1 MTGQVEARQMK
12 TRYRTA
18 SLLMATLLRLT
29 LLMALVITLLS
40 SSNQILASETPPR
53 PYIYTPS
60 STANPHEY
68 ALVFF
73 FRSDCSYCHSFA
85 PKLQQLAA
93 QTGTYTYAFSLD
105 NQGIPGFEVPIP
117 ATPDIAST
125 FFDDPRNVT
134 VPASFLI
141 NVNTRKFVRLTV
153 GDVSQT
159 QLQQSYRHSLND
171 PLVIASM
178 Q

>member
-1 MTGQVEARQMK
+1 MK
-12 TRYRTA
+12 RLMNTLQRA
-18 SLLMATLLRLT
+18 AVLLMVTG
-29 LLMALVITLLS
+29 LLS
-40 SSNQILASETPPR
+40 FNGLAVASQTLPL
-53 PYIYTPS
+53 S
-60 STANPHEY
+60 STDNAQAANPHDY

-73 FRSDCSYCHSFA
+73 FRSDCPYCHKFA

-125 FFDDPRNVT
+125 FFDNPRSVT

-153 GDVSQT
+153 GDVSQA
-159 QLQQSYRHSLND
+159 QLQQSYLNSLND

>member
-1 MTGQVEARQMK
+1 MMTRRMD
-12 TRYRTA
+12 TRRRRT
-18 SLLMATLLRLT
+18 T
-29 LLMALVITLLS
+29 LLMITLLMVWLLLPLSRPALADHTQPFPSTGALS
-40 SSNQILASETPPR
+40 SA
-53 PYIYTPS
+53 
-60 STANPHEY
+60 ANPHDY

-73 FRSDCSYCHSFA
+73 FRSDCPYCHSFA

-117 ATPDIAST
+117 ITPDIAST
-125 FFDDPRNVT
+125 FFEHPRDVT

-153 GDVSQT
+153 GDVSQA
-159 QLQQSYRHSLND
+159 QLQHSYLNSLND
-171 PLVIASM
+171 PIVIASM

>member
-1 MTGQVEARQMK
+1 MK
-12 TRYRTA
+12 RLMNTLQRA
-18 SLLMATLLRLT
+18 AALLMVTG
-29 LLMALVITLLS
+29 LLS
-40 SSNQILASETPPR
+40 FSGLAVASQTLPLSSMGNAQA
-53 PYIYTPS
+53 
-60 STANPHEY
+60 ANPHDY

-73 FRSDCSYCHSFA
+73 FRSDCPYCHQFA
-85 PKLQQLAA
+85 PKLLQLAA

-125 FFDDPRNVT
+125 FFDNPRSVT

-153 GDVSQT
+153 GDVSQA
-159 QLQQSYRHSLND
+159 QLQQSYLHSLND

>member
-1 MTGQVEARQMK
+1 MTLFSHR
-12 TRYRTA
+12 
-18 SLLMATLLRLT
+18 LLNQLPLSVVLFLFLLFSF
-29 LLMALVITLLS
+29 S
-40 SSNQILASETPPR
+40 SQAQPLAGSAQ
-53 PYIYTPS
+53 S
-60 STANPHEY
+60 AANPHDY

-73 FRSDCSYCHSFA
+73 FRSDCPYCHQFA
-85 PKLQQLAA
+85 PKLLQLAA
-93 QTGTYTYAFSLD
+93 QTSTYTYAFSLD
-105 NQGIPGFEVPIP
+105 NKGIPGFEVPIP

-125 FFDDPRNVT
+125 FFDNPRSVT

-153 GDVSQT
+153 GDVSQA
-159 QLQQSYRHSLND
+159 QLQQSYLNSLND

>member
-1 MTGQVEARQMK
+1 MK
-12 TRYRTA
+12 SFNP
-18 SLLMATLLRLT
+18 SLLNRL
-29 LLMALVITLLS
+29 LLS
-40 SSNQILASETPPR
+40 VALLVLSFSSQAQPLAS
-53 PYIYTPS
+53 
-60 STANPHEY
+60 STNQPAANPHDY

-73 FRSDCSYCHSFA
+73 FRSDCPYCHKFA
-85 PKLQQLAA
+85 PKLKQLAS

-125 FFDDPRNVT
+125 FFDNPRSVT

-153 GDVSQT
+153 GDVSQA
-159 QLQQSYRHSLND
+159 QLQQSYLHSLND
-171 PLVIASM
+171 PSVIASM